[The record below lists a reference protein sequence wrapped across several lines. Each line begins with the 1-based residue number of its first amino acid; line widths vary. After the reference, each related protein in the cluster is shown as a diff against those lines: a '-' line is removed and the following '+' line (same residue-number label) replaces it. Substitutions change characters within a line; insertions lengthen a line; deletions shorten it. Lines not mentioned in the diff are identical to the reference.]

1 MTLENSIK
9 KIKNTLFLGLASLSL
24 FSLLFSQALAAEIF
38 TTPSKS
44 SVSVGETFRVRVG
57 SDTLGKNINNAEATV
72 TFPTD
77 LVEVLSIDSSSSI
90 FNLWVNNPSFSNVTG
105 QIKFNGGVSN
115 PGFTGSS
122 GTIFWVTAKAKKT
135 GSAVFRV
142 QDASVRA
149 NDGLGT
155 NVISGVK
162 NSTISIVSVVEKP
175 KEVEKP
181 SDEKDVTAPD
191 ILSATL
197 EKNEKEELLIVL
209 NARDNVGIEYF
220 TIEIDGESVKIKA
233 VNNSA
238 SYVVPALPEGIYNAN
253 ISAVDKAGNVK
264 KQILVIPIV
273 TSAPEITYV
282 SKNLIINRGAYITGI
297 SNDVNEELILVVVS
311 PNKRI
316 ETYLVKTD
324 DQGDFYIT
332 TEPFTKEGTYTI
344 WAQKTELTGGYGN
357 PSEKIDIEVYPT
369 WLRSKMNQIKPYSP
383 LIISGGLILIALF
396 ILFYK
401 KGYRIVRVDDEY

>member
-1 MTLENSIK
+1 MVAKNSFEKIK
-9 KIKNTLFLGLASLSL
+9 KIMFLGLLVSVIFSTL
-24 FSLLFSQALAAEIF
+24 FSSAYAAQIF
-38 TTPSKS
+38 TSPSKS
-44 SVSVGETFRVRVG
+44 SVSVDETFRVRVG
-57 SDTLGKNINNAEATV
+57 SDTLGKNINNAEATI

-77 LVEVLSIDSSSSI
+77 LIQVLSIDSSSSI
-90 FNLWVNNPSFSNVTG
+90 FNLWVTNPTFSNASGT
-105 QIKFNGGVSN
+105 ITFNGGVSN
-115 PGFTGSS
+115 PGFSGSN
-122 GTIFWVTAKAKKT
+122 GTIFWITAKAKKP
-135 GSAVFRV
+135 GSATFKI

-162 NSTISIVSVVEKP
+162 NSTVSIVAITEKP

-181 SDEKDVTAPD
+181 SDEKDVVAPD

-197 EKNEKEELLIVL
+197 EKNEKDELIVVF

-220 TIEIDGESVKIKA
+220 TIEIDGKLEKIKA
-233 VNNSA
+233 INNSA
-238 SYVVPALPEGIYNAN
+238 SYVIPYLDEGIYNAN
-253 ISAVDKAGNVK
+253 ISAIDRAGNVK

-282 SKNLIINRGAYITGI
+282 SKNIVINRGLYLTGI
-297 SNDVNEELILVVVS
+297 SNDINEELIVVLVS
-311 PNKRI
+311 PNGKI

-324 DQGDFYIT
+324 DSGDFYLT
-332 TEPFTKEGTYTI
+332 TEALSKEGTYTV

-357 PSEKIDIEVYPT
+357 PSEKIEVEVYPT